1 MEYVLSVGTNLGDR
15 KKNIENAVKALNLLP
30 ETEVLQISAVYETEP
45 VGYEK
50 QDDFYNAVLKVKSKL
65 QPQAMLGACL
75 GIEAAL
81 GRVREIRFGP
91 RIVDLDVI
99 FAENQTIESEN
110 LIVPHPRYKERRFVL
125 EPLLDLFQDGVV
137 YGTDIKPFI
146 EKIEGQ
152 AVRKVK

>member
-15 KKNIENAVKALNLLP
+15 KKNIENALKALNLLP
-30 ETEVLQISAVYETEP
+30 DTKVLQVSAVYETEP

-50 QDDFYNAVLKVKSKL
+50 QDDFYNAVIKVQSQL

-81 GRVREIRFGP
+81 GRVREIHWGP
-91 RIVDLDVI
+91 RIVDIDMI
-99 FAENQTIESEN
+99 FAENLKIESEN
-110 LIVPHPRYKERRFVL
+110 LTVPHPRYQERRFVL
-125 EPLLDLFQDGVV
+125 EPLLDLFQDGIV

-146 EKIEGQ
+146 EKIDGQ